1 MEIGGKNSAKFLHIR
16 RKQSDN
22 LIRLASVRAEVQQK
36 QLTSRQ
42 NGNDGGGDGR
52 RRGR

>member
-22 LIRLASVRAEVQQK
+22 LIRLASVRAEVAAVAADQPSK
-36 QLTSRQ
+36 WK
-42 NGNDGGGDGR
+42 
-52 RRGR
+52 